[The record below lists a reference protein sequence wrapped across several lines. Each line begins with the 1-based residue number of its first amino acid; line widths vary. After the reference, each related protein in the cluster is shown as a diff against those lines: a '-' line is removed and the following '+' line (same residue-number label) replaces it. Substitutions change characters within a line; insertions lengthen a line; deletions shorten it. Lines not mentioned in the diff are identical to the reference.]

1 MGTRFPKFRAAAV
14 QAAPVFLDREGTVE
28 KTCELI
34 REAGKNGAD
43 LVAFPEAFIPSYPY
57 WVWLDSP
64 LKGFDYFVRLYK
76 NSVEVPSAAT
86 DSLCQAAREAGTYV
100 VVGINEI
107 DPVLI
112 GTIYNTNLYIDRNGH
127 LIGKHRK
134 LVPTFAEKTVWGYG
148 DGSTLRVYETEIG
161 RLGSLCCGENTNTLA
176 RFALLAQ
183 GEQVHVANYPAFP
196 VKERWD
202 MESAIKLRAGAHA
215 LEGKVFVVVSS
226 SSISDEMK
234 AELCDTPEKLKW
246 MEGTGSAVSA
256 IYGPDGNCIGEP
268 LIDQEGIVYA
278 DIDLEM
284 SIAPK
289 LFQDI
294 TGHYNRFDVLGL
306 YLNREANRPIRD
318 PWDLRRVGALEGAD
332 PMASLRSTL
341 IEDIRADVKALVK
354 EALREE
360 MAGKET

>member
-43 LVAFPEAFIPSYPY
+43 LVAFPETFIPSYPY

-112 GTIYNTNLYIDRNGH
+112 GTIFNTNLYIDRSGH
-127 LIGKHRK
+127 LMGKHRK

-148 DGSTLRVYETEIG
+148 DGSTLRVHETDIG

-196 VKERWD
+196 VKDRWD
-202 MESAIKLRAGAHA
+202 MESAIKIRAGAHA
-215 LEGKVFVVVSS
+215 LEGKVFVIVSS
-226 SSISDEMK
+226 SAISQEMK
-234 AELCDTPEKLKW
+234 AELCDTQEKLSW

-256 IYGPDGNCIGEP
+256 IFGPDGNIIGEP

-278 DIDLEM
+278 DVDLEL
-284 SIAPK
+284 ALVPK

-294 TGHYNRFDVLGL
+294 TGHYNRFDVLSL
-306 YLNREANRPIRD
+306 HLNREELHPIREVRD
-318 PWDLRRVGALEGAD
+318 PRMGGALLGAGN
-332 PMASLRSTL
+332 ASGQRSAL
-341 IEDIRADVKALVK
+341 MEEIGAEVKSMVR
-354 EALREE
+354 EAFRE
-360 MAGKET
+360 AAGGKEI